1 MEEVKIQGGKV
12 LDACNEVQIQ
22 VAVLVI
28 ILILTNFEKKLPSEH
43 GGGSWQPF
51 GICKLQICKFCSV
64 CNMQYAPCN
73 SALLAQEILFLT
85 KKSTFLA

>member
-28 ILILTNFEKKLPSEH
+28 ILISTICERNCHQSMVAEVGSLSARAKMATNILSAAYLLFSI
-43 GGGSWQPF
+43 QMRR
-51 GICKLQICKFCSV
+51 FC
-64 CNMQYAPCN
+64 A
-73 SALLAQEILFLT
+73 
-85 KKSTFLA
+85 